1 MGRKAINATAM
12 GLVVMLSGCSEL
24 VSQGC
29 DADEAAEVI
38 ASNTIEQV
46 ASNPFGGLVTSLA
59 DAFLPL
65 AAQGDPDANFNDFIQ
80 ASEFE
85 FRDVVV
91 LKQGSSTAVCSGAL
105 YYKQDD
111 RWLTIGAE
119 FTWRVDPTEDG
130 SNYYQ
135 WFEGRQNASAFD

>member
-1 MGRKAINATAM
+1 MGSKAIPGTAM
-12 GLVVMLSGCSEL
+12 GLVVMLSGCSGL

-29 DADEAAEVI
+29 NADEAAGVI
-38 ASNTIEQV
+38 ASDTIEQV
-46 ASNPFGGLVTSLA
+46 TSNPFGGVVTSLA
-59 DAFLPL
+59 DAILPL
-65 AAQGDPDANFNDFIQ
+65 AAQGDPDANFNGFIK
-80 ASEFE
+80 ANEFE

-111 RWLTIGAE
+111 RWLTLGTE

-130 SNYYQ
+130 NNYYH
-135 WFEGRQNASAFD
+135 WLEGRQNASAFD